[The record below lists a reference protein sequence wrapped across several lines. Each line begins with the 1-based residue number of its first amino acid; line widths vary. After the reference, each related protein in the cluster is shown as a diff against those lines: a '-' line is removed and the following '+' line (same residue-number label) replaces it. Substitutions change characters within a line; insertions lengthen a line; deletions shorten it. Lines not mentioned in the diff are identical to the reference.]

1 MNERMQAARSEDTF
15 EIATPADVT
24 AVRGDRRRLAVVP
37 QDIFLS
43 TATMGL
49 VSCGGGSACF
59 DCWPDVGGALR
70 ESSLAR
76 GSRLRDVP

>member
-1 MNERMQAARSEDTF
+1 MNERIQAARSEETL
-15 EIATPADVT
+15 EIATPADLT
-24 AVRGDRRRLAVVP
+24 ATRGDHRLAVVP